1 MKTKLYMSFDN
12 RIKSMLSGQR
22 MINRP
27 VGGLCGKT
35 ARIENQ
41 QTSADERGVD
51 AFFGPRV
58 NSEL

>member
-1 MKTKLYMSFDN
+1 MSFDN